1 MCSRFKYKILTSYEG
16 KNHIITIS
24 DWRYGTYVS
33 VPSIIKYTYK
43 QYFMFPHVPQDPEF
57 YLLWLRANYPRT
69 WTGFG
74 HPQAEGSFRSW
85 LVLSRDPHGLRP
97 LWAAGK
103 WTHLCLGYSKATG
116 EFKIIRDG
124 ERLDVT
130 KEGPDPDFTGVEI
143 PEDFLSKTY
152 IGRCSHS
159 FNWACS
165 SPESE
170 VTTTTMHMPY
180 LVMKL
185 ILSPRSHQFSD
196 FNVWDRFMSD
206 QEMVQWTSCK

>member
-1 MCSRFKYKILTSYEG
+1 MFQVQVQDLDQLRGEEPHHHHLGLEIWNLRECQVHYQINAVF
-16 KNHIITIS
+16 HIS
-24 DWRYGTYVS
+24 TY
-33 VPSIIKYTYK
+33 
-43 QYFMFPHVPQDPEF
+43 VPQDPEF

-170 VTTTTMHMPY
+170 VTTSTAMNLP
-180 LVMKL
+180 L
-185 ILSPRSHQFSD
+185 IINLLLFSPISFL
-196 FNVWDRFMSD
+196 
-206 QEMVQWTSCK
+206 TSTCGTGS